1 MKKQVIFTGGLHGAG
16 KTSSCQELKRLFRY
30 ETAKQRRIL
39 IEVGKKKG
47 LKTWEE
53 IGVLHKDLIDE
64 AGELLVAKF

>member
-39 IEVGKKKG
+39 IRSWKKERTKNLG
-47 LKTWEE
+47 RNRCF
-53 IGVLHKDLIDE
+53 
-64 AGELLVAKF
+64 A